1 MCATYL
7 TCYFNYY
14 EQREYTTESIEYDKA
29 CAWTSLRVTCA
40 KAALAKTGEERK
52 DEVDQRAE

>member
-14 EQREYTTESIEYDKA
+14 EQKQYTSDIEYDKA
-29 CAWTSLRVTCA
+29 CAWTSLRVKCA
-40 KAALAKTGEERK
+40 KAELAKTGEERK
-52 DEVDQRAE
+52 DEVVQRAE